1 MSSGFDPKKTQ
12 PYNPGIPA
20 PNPDLQRT
28 QHFPPPGFP
37 TPEPQGGQPFDPKR
51 TYVANPGMPAYP
63 MPGQPFD
70 PTRTQVYEGPGVSPQ
85 QRSAPQNRK
94 IVGWLISYTLHPNGV
109 DFRLY
114 EGRNTLG
121 SDHKCD
127 IIIRDPKVS
136 GHHLTILFRA
146 GQFLFRDELS
156 TNGTLINGAMAN
168 EGVLQDGD
176 YLQLGDTILRF
187 RVA

>member
-1 MSSGFDPKKTQ
+1 MNGSGFDPKKTQ
-12 PYNPGIPA
+12 PYNPAGPL
-20 PNPDLQRT
+20 PPSDLQRT
-28 QHFPPPGFP
+28 QFFPPPGSP
-37 TPEPQGGQPFDPKR
+37 APEPQGGQPFDPKR
-51 TYVANPGMPAYP
+51 TYVANPA

-70 PTRTQVYEGPGVSPQ
+70 PTRTQVYQGPGVSPQ
-85 QRSAPQNRK
+85 QRPAPQNRK

-114 EGRNTLG
+114 EGRNTVG
-121 SDHKCD
+121 SDPKCD

-156 TNGTLINGAMAN
+156 TNGTLINGIMTN
-168 EGVLQDGD
+168 EGTLQDGD
-176 YLQLGDTILRF
+176 YIQIGDTTLRF
-187 RVA
+187 RTA